1 MDVKTLAII
10 MDGNG
15 RWAKSQ
21 GFLKRTIGHK
31 EGVKAV
37 RRITTYAAKMGV
49 KNLIL
54 YAFSTENWKR
64 PQREVDF
71 LMDLLKKHLQDE
83 LEIYMENDIVFDY
96 IGDVSVFSQDL
107 IDLISTTKQKT
118 SSNNGMRQ
126 ILALNYGSHDEIIRA
141 TKKAPNEDFQ
151 NCLDFKE
158 PVDMLIRTG
167 GEMRLSNFLLWQVAY
182 AELFFTPTLWPDFS
196 EDELGKMLEEFSL
209 RDRRFGG
216 L

>member
-151 NCLDFKE
+151 NYLDFKE